1 MTCRDPEYAEDLLAA
16 RAGRI
21 RDAEPDAQCPLGESA
36 LHHGIESGQVGV
48 GQRTMGPAPARV
60 ARDRANAWER
70 LVVRDECPAH
80 AHVAGADTV
89 IDEGAAVALGVPRR
103 DRVGP
108 NLQLEC
114 CRHAVVRV
122 VAVALGVLSVRVEI
136 DEPGRDD
143 ETGDREGFARRERFD
158 GHCRNPAV
166 SDAHVA
172 LGVQACLRVEHAPA
186 HENEIVLFALRACPA
201 SRQRDR
207 AEEDQ
212 EEG

>member
-21 RDAEPDAQCPLGESA
+21 RDTEPDAQCPLGQSA
-36 LHHGIESGQVGV
+36 LHQRVESGQVGV
-48 GQRTMGPAPARV
+48 GQRTMSPAPARV

-70 LVVRDECPAH
+70 FVVRDECPAR
-80 AHVAGADTV
+80 AHVADADTV

-108 NLQLEC
+108 NLQLER
-114 CRHAVVRV
+114 CRHAVVRI
-122 VAVALGVLSVRVEI
+122 VAVALGILSVGMEV

-143 ETGDREGFARRERFD
+143 ETGDHEGLARRERLD

-166 SDAHVA
+166 PDAHVA
-172 LGVQACLRVEHAPA
+172 FGVQGCLRVEHAPA
-186 HENEIVLFALRACPA
+186 HENEIVLLALRSRPA
-201 SRQRDR
+201 SGEHNG
-207 AEEDQ
+207 AE
-212 EEG
+212 